1 MKVIRFIANAA
12 LDSIKLSTKYR
23 SLIPRPS
30 SEQLLN
36 LSKDIEER
44 AEQFE
49 KVLPRLLILS
59 SSNPE
64 TVREQ
69 IQQEIDRMKKD
80 ELVVLLNQIRAIGS
94 PASSEC
100 GGG

>member
-44 AEQFE
+44 GV
-49 KVLPRLLILS
+49 KIPLLVNPSMLLIDGYTRYDITKQQS
-59 SSNPE
+59 SLGK
-64 TVREQ
+64 
-69 IQQEIDRMKKD
+69 EIRFRA
-80 ELVVLLNQIRAIGS
+80 LRVL
-94 PASSEC
+94 
-100 GGG
+100 